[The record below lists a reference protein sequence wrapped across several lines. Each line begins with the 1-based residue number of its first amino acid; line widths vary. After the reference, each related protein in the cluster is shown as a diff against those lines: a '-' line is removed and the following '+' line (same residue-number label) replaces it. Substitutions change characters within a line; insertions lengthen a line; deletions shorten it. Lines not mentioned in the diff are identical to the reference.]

1 MQNPKKRY
9 VDLINEKLLAKRT
22 DDDVSISLNIA
33 EHKFK
38 KHAEKLNWVL
48 MEIYKQFQDTGIKM
62 FHLILALQDYFDVV
76 WLYEHIITPEIKSII
91 LTETSSEY
99 GISIPVK
106 KEEEI
111 Q

>member
-22 DDDVSISLNIA
+22 EDDVSISLNIA

-62 FHLILALQDYFDVV
+62 FHLILALQDYFDMAS
-76 WLYEHIITPEIKSII
+76 LHANILNPEIKALI
-91 LTETSSEY
+91 LAETSAEY
-99 GISIPVK
+99 GIAMPVK
-106 KEEEI
+106 KEEEN